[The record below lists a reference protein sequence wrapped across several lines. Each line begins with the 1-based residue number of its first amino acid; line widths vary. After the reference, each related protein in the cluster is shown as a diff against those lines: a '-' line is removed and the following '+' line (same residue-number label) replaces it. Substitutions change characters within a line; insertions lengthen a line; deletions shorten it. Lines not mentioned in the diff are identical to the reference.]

1 MLLIET
7 VHEVWVVGKKELVQR
22 SSAAGKQRSTEV
34 IRGHKTSNS
43 FQERSKEVNSYDRDQ
58 QHISFS

>member
-1 MLLIET
+1 MYSKMLLIET

-43 FQERSKEVNSYDRDQ
+43 FQERSNEVNY
-58 QHISFS
+58 